1 MQPSR
6 ILSERWQTFA
16 EDPRVSAARARLKG
30 AGKQAKSGVVRLTG
44 TAKRLR
50 PTFADRQYRQ
60 ARRWIG
66 RKLPRRFHAI
76 THELAKFGTIG
87 VINLGVNFA
96 VVNLLWFTILSGSEV
111 KAKAVATVVAA
122 TSAYFMNRHWT
133 YKDRPKST
141 LRREYTL
148 FFFFNLVGLVIEVA
162 VLYAAKYGLHQTNL
176 LVLNLFTAVGIVL
189 GTVFRFW
196 AYRTHVFKV
205 EPVPG
210 AAEAAIATPYEIVD
224 TVSSEHEERL
234 HDELAQIELDTIV
247 AAERHRST
255 SSLN

>member
-1 MQPSR
+1 
-6 ILSERWQTFA
+6 
-16 EDPRVSAARARLKG
+16 VSAARTRLATAGRQVRSG
-30 AGKQAKSGVVRLTG
+30 ASG
-44 TAKRLR
+44 TARRLR
-50 PTFADRQYRQ
+50 PTFAERHYRT
-60 ARRWIG
+60 ARGWVG

-96 VVNLLWFTILSGSEV
+96 VVNVLWFTVLSGSQV

-133 YKDRPKST
+133 YRDRPKST

-162 VLYAAKYGLHQTNL
+162 VLYGAKYGLHQTNL
-176 LVLNLFTAVGIVL
+176 LMLNLFAAVGIVL
-189 GTVFRFW
+189 GTIFRFW

-210 AAEAAIATPYEIVD
+210 SAEAAIATPYEIVD
-224 TVSSEHEERL
+224 TVSDDDKDAAGRGVDSRL
-234 HDELAQIELDTIV
+234 RDELAQIELDTIV
-247 AAERHRST
+247 AAERRPQARARS
-255 SSLN
+255 

>member
-1 MQPSR
+1 VQPSR

-16 EDPRVSAARARLKG
+16 EDHRVRAARARLMA
-30 AGKQAKSGVVRLTG
+30 AGRQAKSGVVRVAG
-44 TAKRLR
+44 TASRLR
-50 PTFADRQYRQ
+50 PTFAERHYRA
-60 ARRWIG
+60 ARRWVG

-87 VINLGVNFA
+87 LINLGVNFA
-96 VVNLLWFTILSGSEV
+96 VVNVLWFTILSGSQV

-162 VLYAAKYGLHQTNL
+162 VLYGAKYGLHQTNL
-176 LVLNLFTAVGIVL
+176 LVLNLFTAVGIVV

-210 AAEAAIATPYEIVD
+210 SAEAAIATPYEIVD
-224 TVSSEHEERL
+224 VVPDSHLR
-234 HDELAQIELDTIV
+234 DELAQIELDTIV
-247 AAERHRST
+247 ADERRST